1 MATGAGRQVRLDWM
15 KILTGGSASKTYTT
29 PFASLSTANPGDDGQ
44 SNAEP
49 SSTGGYAAQAITWNA
64 PTQPANDAAAQATN
78 SAAINFGNGS
88 PASGGSTAAY
98 STGATALSHVGIWN
112 NSTTRTE
119 TAFLARTAVAG
130 GGFAVN
136 AGGITYTLPA
146 NTGIVLG
153 AISA

>member
-1 MATGAGRQVRLDWM
+1 MATGWGRQVRLDFC
-15 KILTGGSASKTYTT
+15 KLAGQVATAKTYTT

-49 SSTGGYAAQAITWNA
+49 TSTGGYAAQAITWTS
-64 PTQPANDAAAQATN
+64 PTQPSNDAAAQLVN

-98 STGATALSHVGIWN
+98 STGATALTHVGIWN
-112 NSTTRTE
+112 SSSTRTE
-119 TAFLARTAVAG
+119 TAFLGRSAVAG

-136 AGGITYTLPA
+136 AAGITYTLPA
-146 NTGIVLG
+146 STGIVMG
-153 AISA
+153 IISA